1 VLNVKTFLE
10 NIMNGIDLLLN
21 DDVKLKRLM
30 DDINGMSDLEAQ
42 GIMAAMDWEDKW
54 LEDVL

>member
-1 VLNVKTFLE
+1 
-10 NIMNGIDLLLN
+10 MNGIDLLLN